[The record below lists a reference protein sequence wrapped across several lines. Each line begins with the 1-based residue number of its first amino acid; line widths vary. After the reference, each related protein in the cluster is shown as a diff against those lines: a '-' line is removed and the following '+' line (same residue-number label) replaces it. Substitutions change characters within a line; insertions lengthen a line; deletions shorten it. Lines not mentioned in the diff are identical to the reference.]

1 MPTDGHVVGS
11 GSLGA
16 VEGIQMLGMWVGMI
30 EYGGVRTGG
39 WGEV

>member
-11 GSLGA
+11 GSLRA
-16 VEGIQMLGMWVGMI
+16 IEGIEMWGVWVGMV
-30 EYGGVRTGG
+30 EYEGVGTGG